1 VTREGAA
8 ADTGERPAPGE
19 IRIRDNVRSGRTV
32 LVRLDSRARRLI
44 VLAAILVGVAWMANV
59 TVSPAVADY
68 LARSATTVPQ
78 LECALAWNPTE
89 PDLRLRLAHAY
100 VARLDRGDVERAQ
113 AQLETALR
121 ARPTHAGTW
130 FQLALL
136 ADRAGDTMRTRQ
148 AFDTAIRMDRHNVW
162 LRWEAALLV
171 LRWGD
176 RETALDHLKYVI
188 EVDPA
193 QRDAAFQLARA
204 LLTSGEPVAGLLP
217 TEAEPLTGL
226 LATAV
231 RQRDLVIAQ
240 AVWERRDPL
249 SPAIPLALQR
259 EYLDLLLA
267 RGRGEEAGRLWL
279 AIAPKGSPRAP
290 EDLIWDGGF
299 EAGTLLGWGFDWQ
312 VQRIRGVEVTLDR
325 FVAARGRHSL
335 RLAFNGL
342 PTLDF
347 AGVWQMVAVEPGRE
361 YALRALARARDFHT
375 RSGLKLQVATPDGER
390 VLAESPMV
398 AGTTPDWA
406 VLETRVR
413 IPDNLS
419 VVLVRLRRE
428 KVTEPEGNLG
438 GKVWIDEV
446 SLTLLG
452 ERTGDRASA
461 ISRSVSVRS
470 RLP

>member
-1 VTREGAA
+1 
-8 ADTGERPAPGE
+8 
-19 IRIRDNVRSGRTV
+19 
-32 LVRLDSRARRLI
+32 
-44 VLAAILVGVAWMANV
+44 
-59 TVSPAVADY
+59 
-68 LARSATTVPQ
+68 
-78 LECALAWNPTE
+78 
-89 PDLRLRLAHAY
+89 
-100 VARLDRGDVERAQ
+100 
-113 AQLETALR
+113 
-121 ARPTHAGTW
+121 
-130 FQLALL
+130 
-136 ADRAGDTMRTRQ
+136 MRTRQ

-279 AIAPKGSPRAP
+279 AMAPKGSPRAP
-290 EDLIWDGGF
+290 GDLIWDGGF

-413 IPDNLS
+413 IPDKLS